1 MFTTQFSRDLFNY
14 FRRKKKYE
22 VMIEVEIQNK
32 NLLIKA
38 HVESHSKR
46 QAVELAKQ
54 WTSGQIKIKSV
65 GLRSKGRV

>member
-32 NLLIKA
+32 NVLVTA
-38 HVESHSKR
+38 HVEAHSKR
-46 QAVELAKQ
+46 QAVELSKQ